1 MCNYKYKL
9 PLSNLSSSIL
19 LIYVILCSIVK
30 LWSRSNY
37 KNMWYTG
44 RCLQN
49 SWNIMGMPNINDVIK
64 IK

>member
-9 PLSNLSSSIL
+9 PLSNLSGSIL
-19 LIYVILCSIVK
+19 LIHVILCSIVK